1 MNEPRSV
8 SADAEQLY
16 EMLYALVLDL
26 EKHLAARLSAH
37 GLTTPQFYVLK
48 TLSEHQGRI
57 GIGQL
62 ARLHGLTSATMT
74 GLIHRLSAFDPPLV
88 EREVNAADRRAVTV
102 VLTEA
107 GSARYGDV
115 QRDLLDQL
123 RVVFNLLPDDER
135 KRLLDTLARYIPL
148 IAASLR

>member
-1 MNEPRSV
+1 
-8 SADAEQLY
+8 
-16 EMLYALVLDL
+16 
-26 EKHLAARLSAH
+26 
-37 GLTTPQFYVLK
+37 
-48 TLSEHQGRI
+48 
-57 GIGQL
+57 
-62 ARLHGLTSATMT
+62 MT

>member
-26 EKHLAARLSAH
+26 EKHLAARLRGVPSA
-37 GLTTPQFYVLK
+37 P
-48 TLSEHQGRI
+48 
-57 GIGQL
+57 
-62 ARLHGLTSATMT
+62 MT
-74 GLIHRLSAFDPPLV
+74 GLRRRLAAFAPPLV
-88 EREVNAADRRAVTV
+88 GPEVNAADRRAVTV

>member
-26 EKHLAARLSAH
+26 EKHLAARLGAH